1 MSQKISKKS
10 IQKPII
16 ITLVS
21 AAVITLAVLIYGW
34 IISGT
39 AKTTIRVI
47 ESNIYVWWY
56 ALWNPTVEMHPID
69 SLKPGKYLLE
79 REWGLDET
87 DYVEVF
93 DDFTLRFVGEYW
105 IDRKNEDLAQD
116 PDYYSEPEIPDRTE
130 RIPYEMYDTV
140 QLVQFSGAVG
150 GFEYADENTLMIT
163 RIRDEKDDVVDH
175 EYTLNREY
183 HPERVD
189 AYYIYA
195 EQ

>member
-16 ITLVS
+16 VTLVL
-21 AAVITLAVLIYGW
+21 AAAISLAVLIYGL

-39 AKTTIRVI
+39 A
-47 ESNIYVWWY
+47 ESVLRAIGFEFNNWRNQMIY
-56 ALWNPTVEMHPID
+56 PTVEMNPID

-87 DYVEVF
+87 DYIEVF

-105 IDRKNEDLAQD
+105 IDRKNEDLEQD
-116 PDYYSEPEIPDRTE
+116 PDFYNKPGLVDRTE
-130 RIPYEMYDTV
+130 RISYEMLYPT
-140 QLVQFSGAVG
+140 QNVQFSGAAG
-150 GFEYADENTLMIT
+150 GFSYADENTLMIP

-175 EYTLNREY
+175 DYSLNKG
-183 HPERVD
+183 PERVD

-195 EQ
+195 E

>member
-10 IQKPII
+10 IKKPII
-16 ITLVS
+16 VTLVL
-21 AAVITLAVLIYGW
+21 AAVISLAVLIYGL

-39 AKTTIRVI
+39 AEKMIRRI
-47 ESNIYVWWY
+47 EFEFNNWRDQMIY
-56 ALWNPTVEMHPID
+56 PTVEMNPID

-87 DYVEVF
+87 DYIEVF

-105 IDRKNEDLAQD
+105 IDRKNENLAQD

-140 QLVQFSGAVG
+140 QLVQFSEAVG
-150 GFEYADENTLMIT
+150 GFAYADENTLIIS

-175 EYTLNREY
+175 EYSLNKD
-183 HPERVD
+183 PERVD

-195 EQ
+195 E